1 MSRNLNRNLGRSLG
15 RSLGPA
21 DWLATVAVSAVA
33 SLLAW
38 LALWPIGP
46 GNDQALFL
54 YYARAMR
61 EGAALYAD
69 LWDNKPPGI
78 FAFYVG
84 AATLFGEG
92 WGAVR
97 LAFALWLGVG
107 AGAMAALCRIV
118 APGQIAWMIAPAL
131 TVGLALLRLDAER
144 PAQVESLLPTLLA
157 VLMLLM
163 VLEPVS
169 SAARSARWIGAG
181 LIVGLVAA
189 FKPVLAPVALALCAM
204 GVAWRIVRRELSM
217 PAAVMAAGLGI
228 VGTLLVWLPIA
239 VWVERHQ
246 IGPEFVWT
254 MFRYPQ
260 LALAEVPMQKPAMLV
275 AALRWLAVTCG
286 LLLPAAALYAWQ
298 AAAGE
303 GGSEDGSEDGR
314 KLESELG
321 GELEIKAASQPTSAR
336 RPRLATLVT
345 VMCAA
350 WLVSGLAMIL
360 MQRFSWWDTHMDLVV
375 WPIGLMAA
383 LGMSMSMSMGMGM
396 GRDTDAGRE
405 GATAPRLGPG
415 RLARWLRARQ
425 LVSILAIGAMT
436 LHAARFLQVASHSS
450 DWPRPAVERAALET
464 ARTVLAASITPC
476 GTVYAIGDQA
486 GVERETGLRQAIATH
501 GLWFGAFLPSQVRR
515 LPAELEAARPDL
527 VYLDGAERRDFAA
540 SYPAQALAI
549 DRWLARD
556 YTPGAVDALQGQ
568 WWQRRRSPQ
577 DVSDCPVA
585 LRFAVPGGDSPAAT
599 ASSSAPPKDAAVT
612 PLTTVSASPITR
624 SRPPAA
630 APAGSAT
637 ATSPR

>member
-1 MSRNLNRNLGRSLG
+1 MSHKLSRNPSRKLS
-15 RSLGPA
+15 PA
-21 DWLATVAVSAVA
+21 DWLATAAVAVAA

-38 LALWPIGP
+38 AALWPIGP

-61 EGAALYAD
+61 EGATLYAD

-84 AATLFGEG
+84 AAALFGEG

-118 APGQIAWMIAPAL
+118 APGRIAWMIAPAL

-157 VLMLLM
+157 VLILLM
-163 VLEPVS
+163 VLEPVW

-181 LIVGLVAA
+181 LIVGLVVA
-189 FKPVLAPVALALCAM
+189 FKPVLAPVALALCLS
-204 GVAWRIVRRELSM
+204 GLAWRMARRELSI
-217 PAAVMAAGLGI
+217 PAAVRATGLGI

-246 IGPEFVWT
+246 IGPEFAWT
-254 MFRYPQ
+254 MLRYPQ

-286 LLLPAAALYAWQ
+286 LLLPAAGLYAWQ
-298 AAAGE
+298 AGAGK
-303 GGSEDGSEDGR
+303 GWRDSDSGRDSDRHDHLDSE
-314 KLESELG
+314 
-321 GELEIKAASQPTSAR
+321 AASDP
-336 RPRLATLVT
+336 RPGLAALVS
-345 VMCAA
+345 VMSAA
-350 WLVSGLAMIL
+350 WLLSGLAMIL

-383 LGMSMSMSMGMGM
+383 LGISIS
-396 GRDTDAGRE
+396 
-405 GATAPRLGPG
+405 
-415 RLARWLRARQ
+415 
-425 LVSILAIGAMT
+425 VSISSDRDSTAGADLGRTRPAVWQRAGQLASLLAIGMMA
-436 LHAARFLQVASHSS
+436 LHGVRYLQAASGSS
-450 DWPRPAVERAALET
+450 DWPRAAIEREALDT
-464 ARTVLAASITPC
+464 AHTVMAGSITPC
-476 GTVYAIGDQA
+476 GTIYAIGDQA

-515 LPAELEAARPDL
+515 LPAELESARPDL
-527 VYLDGAERRDFAA
+527 VYFDGAERRDFAA
-540 SYPAQALAI
+540 AYPAQALAI
-549 DRWLARD
+549 ERWLARD
-556 YTPGAVDALQGQ
+556 YTPGVVDALQGQ

-577 DVSDCPVA
+577 DASGCPMA
-585 LRFAVPGGDSPAAT
+585 QRFTIPAGDRTSATASPSAMPPDAVTSLTTVIATPVTKSPSPAA
-599 ASSSAPPKDAAVT
+599 AG
-612 PLTTVSASPITR
+612 
-624 SRPPAA
+624 
-630 APAGSAT
+630 AGSAT
-637 ATSPR
+637 ATSPQ

>member
-1 MSRNLNRNLGRSLG
+1 MSRKLS
-15 RSLGPA
+15 PA
-21 DWLATVAVSAVA
+21 DWLATAAVTAAA
-33 SLLAW
+33 SLLAV

-61 EGAALYAD
+61 EGATLYAD

-107 AGAMAALCRIV
+107 AGAIAALCRIV

-163 VLEPVS
+163 ALEPAS
-169 SAARSARWIGAG
+169 TATRSARWIGAG

-189 FKPVLAPVALALCAM
+189 FKPVLAPVALAMCLT
-204 GVAWRIVRRELSM
+204 GLAWRMGRRELSM
-217 PAAVMAAGLGI
+217 PAAVMAAGLGMI
-228 VGTLLVWLPIA
+228 GTLLVWLPI
-239 VWVERHQ
+239 VIWVERHQ

-254 MFRYPQ
+254 MLRYPQ

-275 AALRWLAVTCG
+275 AALRWLVVTCG

-303 GGSEDGSEDGR
+303 DGSDRSSEHGSERDTKPASE
-314 KLESELG
+314 
-321 GELEIKAASQPTSAR
+321 R
-336 RPRLATLVT
+336 RPRLATLVI
-345 VMCAA
+345 VMCTA

-383 LGMSMSMSMGMGM
+383 LGMGM
-396 GRDTDAGRE
+396 GRDRSSDRGVSVNRGRTRP
-405 GATAPRLGPG
+405 AV
-415 RLARWLRARQ
+415 WLRASQ
-425 LVSILAIGAMT
+425 LASLLAIGAMAV
-436 LHAARFLQVASHSS
+436 HGARFLQAASGSP
-450 DWPRPAVERAALET
+450 DWPRPAIEREALET
-464 ARTVLAASITPC
+464 AHTVMAASITPC
-476 GTVYAIGDQA
+476 GTIYAIGDQA

-515 LPAELEAARPDL
+515 LPAELESARPDL

-540 SYPAQALAI
+540 GYPAQALEI
-549 DRWLARD
+549 ERWLARD

-577 DVSDCPVA
+577 DATDCPMA
-585 LRFAVPGGDSPAAT
+585 QRFAIPGGDPAT
-599 ASSSAPPKDAAVT
+599 AAASPSPQKPDAVT
-612 PLTTVSASPITR
+612 SLSTDTASPITR

-637 ATSPR
+637 ATNLR

>member
-1 MSRNLNRNLGRSLG
+1 MSSNPGRNMSSKLS
-15 RSLGPA
+15 PA
-21 DWLATVAVSAVA
+21 DWFAAAAVTCAA

-61 EGAALYAD
+61 EGATLYAD

-84 AATLFGEG
+84 AAALFGEG

-107 AGAMAALCRIV
+107 AGAIAALCRIV
-118 APGQIAWMIAPAL
+118 APGRIAWMIAPAL

-169 SAARSARWIGAG
+169 TAARSLRWIGAG

-189 FKPVLAPVALALCAM
+189 FKPVLAPVAVALCLTGLVWRM
-204 GVAWRIVRRELSM
+204 GRRELSM
-217 PAAVMAAGLGI
+217 PFAAMAVGLGI
-228 VGTLLVWLPIA
+228 IGTLLVWLPIA

-254 MFRYPQ
+254 MLRYPQ

-275 AALRWLAVTCG
+275 AALRWLIVTCG

-298 AAAGE
+298 AGAGE
-303 GGSEDGSEDGR
+303 DRSDSHSGRDSDRNSDRNCRHDSAPASE
-314 KLESELG
+314 
-321 GELEIKAASQPTSAR
+321 R
-336 RPRLATLVT
+336 RPGLATLVT

-360 MQRFSWWDTHMDLVV
+360 MQRFSWWDTHMDLLV

-383 LGMSMSMSMGMGM
+383 LGTSLSRDG
-396 GRDTDAGRE
+396 DTDVSRGR
-405 GATAPRLGPG
+405 
-415 RLARWLRARQ
+415 ARPAVRLRARQ
-425 LVSILAIGAMT
+425 MASLLVIGTMA
-436 LHAARFLQVASHSS
+436 LHGARFLQAASHSP
-450 DWPRPAVERAALET
+450 DWPRPAIEREALET
-464 ARTVLAASITPC
+464 AHTVMALSSTPC
-476 GTVYAIGDQA
+476 GTIYAIGDQA

-527 VYLDGAERRDFAA
+527 VYVDGAERRDFEAA
-540 SYPAQALAI
+540 YPAQALAI
-549 DRWLARD
+549 ERWLARD
-556 YTPGAVDALQGQ
+556 YTPGTVDGLQGQ

-577 DVSDCPVA
+577 DAVDCPLA
-585 LRFAVPGGDSPAAT
+585 RRFAIPAGNPATT
-599 ASSSAPPKDAAVT
+599 ASSAASASAKAPGDVT
-612 PLTTVSASPITR
+612 SLTSVTASPIRT
-624 SRPPAA
+624 SRPPDAA
-630 APAGSAT
+630 SAGSAR
-637 ATSPR
+637 ATSPP

>member
-1 MSRNLNRNLGRSLG
+1 MSGKLSRNLSRNLS
-15 RSLGPA
+15 PA
-21 DWLATVAVSAVA
+21 DWFAAAAVTAAA
-33 SLLAW
+33 SLLAVI
-38 LALWPIGP
+38 ALWPIGP

-61 EGAALYAD
+61 EGATLYAD

-84 AATLFGEG
+84 AAVLFGEG

-107 AGAMAALCRIV
+107 AGAIAALCRIV
-118 APGQIAWMIAPAL
+118 APGRLAWMIAPAL

-169 SAARSARWIGAG
+169 TAARSARWIGAG

-189 FKPVLAPVALALCAM
+189 FKPVLVPVALALCLTGLVWRM
-204 GVAWRIVRRELSM
+204 GRRELSM
-217 PAAVMAAGLGI
+217 PYAAMAVGLGI
-228 VGTLLVWLPIA
+228 IGTLLVWLPIA

-246 IGPEFVWT
+246 IRPEFVWT
-254 MFRYPQ
+254 MLRYPQ

-298 AAAGE
+298 TVAGAGAGE
-303 GGSEDGSEDGR
+303 DRSDSHRARDSGHDSAPASE
-314 KLESELG
+314 
-321 GELEIKAASQPTSAR
+321 R
-336 RPRLATLVT
+336 RPGLATLVT
-345 VMCAA
+345 VMCTA

-383 LGMSMSMSMGMGM
+383 LGMGM
-396 GRDTDAGRE
+396 GRNRSSDRGVSVNRGR
-405 GATAPRLGPG
+405 
-415 RLARWLRARQ
+415 ARPAVWLRASQ
-425 LVSILAIGAMT
+425 LASLLAIGAMA
-436 LHAARFLQVASHSS
+436 LHGARFLQAASGSS
-450 DWPRPAVERAALET
+450 EWPRPAIEREALET
-464 ARTVLAASITPC
+464 ARTVMAASITPC
-476 GTVYAIGDQA
+476 GTIYAIGDQA

-515 LPAELEAARPDL
+515 LPAELESARPDL
-527 VYLDGAERRDFAA
+527 VYFDGAERHDFAA
-540 SYPAQALAI
+540 GYPAQALEI
-549 DRWLARD
+549 ERWLARD

-577 DVSDCPVA
+577 DATDCPMA
-585 LRFAVPGGDSPAAT
+585 QRFAIPGGDPATTA
-599 ASSSAPPKDAAVT
+599 ASSTPPSPDAISS
-612 PLTTVSASPITR
+612 LTADTARPITR
-624 SRPPAA
+624 SQLPAA

-637 ATSPR
+637 ATSPQ